1 MSDITFG
8 PPGREWRY
16 SKASKTYDLTGDSTK
31 KLTFATTE
39 GPKEVFVAIA
49 PESSALVV
57 VDMQNFFLSAKFRD
71 HPNGLKAVEP
81 TIRAIE
87 KCREAGIQVLY
98 MSPTFY
104 SSYLTYDALNL
115 SPAYTFL
122 GDLA

>member
-39 GPKEVFVAIA
+39 GPKEVSVAIA

-57 VDMQNFFLSAKFRD
+57 VDMQNFFLSPKFRD

-81 TIRAIE
+81 TIRAIA
-87 KCREAGIQVLY
+87 KCREAGIQVLHI
-98 MSPTFY
+98 SFIFY
-104 SSYLTYDALNL
+104 PLHFTWEALNF
-115 SPAYTFL
+115 SPAYTVP
-122 GDLA
+122 GHLA

>member
-16 SKASKTYDLTGDSTK
+16 SKASKTYDLAADSTN

-39 GPKEVFVAIA
+39 GPKEVSVAIA

-57 VDMQNFFLSAKFRD
+57 VDMQNFFLSPKCRD

-87 KCREAGIQVLY
+87 RCREAGIQVLLIF
-98 MSPTFY
+98 SDFP
-104 SSYLTYDALNL
+104 
-115 SPAYTFL
+115 P
-122 GDLA
+122 LASRMGGIKPLPSLYFPR